1 MSLAIA
7 GMGWVTPLG
16 NGVDAV
22 WESLL
27 RGDEASATA
36 ISEQFGDR
44 SYSAFRV
51 PESAVTGLAHPRL
64 RRASVISRF
73 AATAGLEALQAAGL
87 KVDSQNAGRI
97 ALIFAISNGGVIYT
111 KRFYR
116 DVVETGAQSASPLL
130 FPETV
135 FNAPASHLAA
145 ILGVTGTTYTV
156 VGDGAVGLLAIK
168 MAEDV
173 MTDKS
178 LDYCLV
184 VGTEEIDWLLC
195 DAYRRWRLLRS
206 APPIEPFGKQKRGM
220 ILSEGAGAILLA
232 REGTIIIERAHPG
245 GCYGRR
251 AEAEEILKGILRDLS
266 RVEIDFVISSANGTF
281 IDQAEQ
287 GALEQVIPNA
297 ITYAAK
303 PALGESVGA
312 SGLWQVILGAQALR
326 SWGTSACAAR
336 RPSYF
341 VAAFAFTHG
350 SGWRGPGNHLKLWS
364 QSASSR
370 LATGPSLML
379 RSHCRARNSRR
390 PPYQFFVTYVK
401 SVVRTQPARNCVQRS
416 GTSRQVNF
424 PSAIS
429 SHAALGG

>member
-22 WESLL
+22 WERLL
-27 RGDEASATA
+27 RGDEATATP
-36 ISEQFGDR
+36 ISEQFADR
-44 SYSAFRV
+44 SYSAFRI
-51 PESAVTGLAHPRL
+51 PQSAVTGLAHPRL
-64 RRASVISRF
+64 RRASVILNV
-73 AATAGLEALQAAGL
+73 AATAGLEAWKSAGV
-87 KVDSQNAGRI
+87 KVDSENAGRI

-135 FNAPASHLAA
+135 FNAPASHLSA
-145 ILGVTGTTYTV
+145 ILGITGATYTV

-173 MTDKS
+173 MTNKS
-178 LDYCLV
+178 LDCCLV

-206 APPIEPFGKQKRGM
+206 APPIEPFSKQKRGM
-220 ILSEGAGAILLA
+220 ILSEGAGAIVLSRA
-232 REGTIIIERAHPG
+232 GPITIERAHPG
-245 GCYGRR
+245 GCYGKR
-251 AEAEEILKGILRDLS
+251 AEAEEILMRMLRDLS
-266 RVEIDFVISSANGTF
+266 QTDTDFVISSANGTF

-287 GALEQVIPNA
+287 GALEQVIPDA
-297 ITYAAK
+297 ITYTGK

-326 SWGTSACAAR
+326 YGELPPVLHADPAISLRLAR
-336 RPSYF
+336 SRMA
-341 VAAFAFTHG
+341 VAAAHRAITLS
-350 SGWRGPGNHLKLWS
+350 SGVNQQVAGL
-364 QSASSR
+364 R
-370 LATGPSLML
+370 LAL
-379 RSHCRARNSRR
+379 R
-390 PPYQFFVTYVK
+390 
-401 SVVRTQPARNCVQRS
+401 
-416 GTSRQVNF
+416 
-424 PSAIS
+424 
-429 SHAALGG
+429 

>member
-22 WESLL
+22 WERLL
-27 RGDEASATA
+27 RGDEATATP
-36 ISEQFGDR
+36 ISEQFADR
-44 SYSAFRV
+44 SYSAFRI
-51 PESAVTGLAHPRL
+51 PQSAVTGLAHPRL

-73 AATAGLEALQAAGL
+73 AATAGLEALEAAGV

-173 MTDKS
+173 MMDKS

-206 APPIEPFGKQKRGM
+206 APPIEPFGKQRRGM
-220 ILSEGAGAILLA
+220 ILSEGAGAIVLG
-232 REGTIIIERAHPG
+232 REGAITIERVHLG
-245 GCYGRR
+245 GCYGKR
-251 AEAEEILKGILRDLS
+251 AEAEEILKRIVCDLS
-266 RVEIDFVISSANGTF
+266 QVEVDFVISSANGTF

-287 GALEQVIPNA
+287 GALEQVIPDA
-297 ITYAAK
+297 VTYAAK

-326 SWGTSACAAR
+326 
-336 RPSYF
+336 
-341 VAAFAFTHG
+341 HG
-350 SGWRGPGNHLKLWS
+350 EL
-364 QSASSR
+364 
-370 LATGPSLML
+370 
-379 RSHCRARNSRR
+379 
-390 PPYQFFVTYVK
+390 PPVLH
-401 SVVRTQPARNCVQRS
+401 AD
-416 GTSRQVNF
+416 
-424 PSAIS
+424 SAIS
-429 SHAALGG
+429 LRLARSRMTVAGARRAIILNSGVNQQVAGLRLALR

>member
-16 NGVDAV
+16 NGVDPV
-22 WESLL
+22 WDRLL
-27 RGDEASATA
+27 HGDEASATA
-36 ISEQFGDR
+36 ITEKFGDR

-51 PESAVTGLAHPRL
+51 PESVLTGLKHPRL

-73 AATAGLEALQAAGL
+73 AAAAGLEALKAAGV

-116 DVVETGAQSASPLL
+116 DVVEMGAQSASPLL

-145 ILGVTGTTYTV
+145 ILGVTGITYTV

-173 MTDKS
+173 MTDES
-178 LDYCLV
+178 LDYCLI
-184 VGTEEIDWLLC
+184 VGTEEVDWLLC

-206 APPIEPFGKQKRGM
+206 VPPIEPFGKQKRGM

-232 REGTIIIERAHPG
+232 RLPRRSAAEAGGGPITIEHAHPG
-245 GCYGRR
+245 GCYGKRGG
-251 AEAEEILKGILRDLS
+251 AEEILTQMLRDLS
-266 RVEIDFVISSANGTF
+266 QTEIDFVVSSANGTF

-287 GALEQVIPNA
+287 GALEQVMPDA
-297 ITYAAK
+297 LVYTAK

-326 SWGTSACAAR
+326 HGELPPVLHADLNISLRLSLSRMSLAEAR
-336 RPSYF
+336 QGIVLSSGVNQQ
-341 VAAFAFTHG
+341 VAG
-350 SGWRGPGNHLKLWS
+350 L
-364 QSASSR
+364 R
-370 LATGPSLML
+370 LAI
-379 RSHCRARNSRR
+379 H
-390 PPYQFFVTYVK
+390 
-401 SVVRTQPARNCVQRS
+401 
-416 GTSRQVNF
+416 
-424 PSAIS
+424 
-429 SHAALGG
+429 

>member
-16 NGVDAV
+16 NGLDAV
-22 WESLL
+22 WERLL
-27 RGDEASATA
+27 HGDEPSATP

-51 PESAVTGLAHPRL
+51 PESALTGLAHPRL
-64 RRASVISRF
+64 RRASLISRF
-73 AATAGLEALQAAGL
+73 AAAAGLEALQAAGV
-87 KVDSQNAGRI
+87 KVDSQNARRI

-116 DVVETGAQSASPLL
+116 DVVETGAQAASPLL

-156 VGDGAVGLLAIK
+156 VGDGAVGVLAIK

-173 MTDKS
+173 MTNKS

-206 APPIEPFGKQKRGM
+206 APPIQPFNKQKRGM
-220 ILSEGAGAILLA
+220 ILSEGAGAIVLA
-232 REGTIIIERAHPG
+232 RGGPITIKRVHPG
-245 GCYGRR
+245 GCYGKR
-251 AEAEEILKGILRDLS
+251 AEAEEILMRMLRDLS
-266 RVEIDFVISSANGTF
+266 ETETDFVISSANGTF

-287 GALEQVIPNA
+287 GALEQVIPDA
-297 ITYAAK
+297 ITYTAK

-326 SWGTSACAAR
+326 YRELPPVLHADLNISLRLSLSRVSVAGAR
-336 RPSYF
+336 RAIILSSGVNQQ
-341 VAAFAFTHG
+341 VAG
-350 SGWRGPGNHLKLWS
+350 L
-364 QSASSR
+364 R
-370 LATGPSLML
+370 LAI
-379 RSHCRARNSRR
+379 
-390 PPYQFFVTYVK
+390 Q
-401 SVVRTQPARNCVQRS
+401 
-416 GTSRQVNF
+416 
-424 PSAIS
+424 
-429 SHAALGG
+429 

>member
-22 WESLL
+22 WERLL
-27 RGDEASATA
+27 HGDEASATP

-51 PESAVTGLAHPRL
+51 PESALTGLAHPRL
-64 RRASVISRF
+64 RRASLISRF
-73 AATAGLEALQAAGL
+73 AAAAGLEALQAAGV
-87 KVDSQNAGRI
+87 KVDSQNARRI

-145 ILGVTGTTYTV
+145 ILGITETTYTV
-156 VGDGAVGLLAIK
+156 VGDGAVGILAIK

-173 MTDKS
+173 MANTS

-206 APPIEPFGKQKRGM
+206 APPIQPFSKQKRGM

-232 REGTIIIERAHPG
+232 RLSRRSAAEAEGGPITIERVHPG
-245 GCYGRR
+245 GCYGKR
-251 AEAEEILKGILRDLS
+251 AEAEEILMRMLRDLS
-266 RVEIDFVISSANGTF
+266 ETENEFVISSANGTF

-287 GALEQVIPNA
+287 GALEQVIPDA
-297 ITYAAK
+297 IAYTAK

-312 SGLWQVILGAQALR
+312 SGVWQVIIGTQALR
-326 SWGTSACAAR
+326 YGELPSVLHADAAIPLRLSLSRMSVAGAR
-336 RPSYF
+336 RAIILSSGVNQQ
-341 VAAFAFTHG
+341 VAG
-350 SGWRGPGNHLKLWS
+350 L
-364 QSASSR
+364 R
-370 LATGPSLML
+370 LAI
-379 RSHCRARNSRR
+379 
-390 PPYQFFVTYVK
+390 Q
-401 SVVRTQPARNCVQRS
+401 
-416 GTSRQVNF
+416 
-424 PSAIS
+424 
-429 SHAALGG
+429 